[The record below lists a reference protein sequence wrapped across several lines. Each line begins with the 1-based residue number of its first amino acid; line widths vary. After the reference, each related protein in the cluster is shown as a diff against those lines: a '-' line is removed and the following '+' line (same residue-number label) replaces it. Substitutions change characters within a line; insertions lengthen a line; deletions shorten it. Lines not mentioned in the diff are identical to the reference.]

1 MKKIHSDAEL
11 NNAVNSLVETI
22 QEVLSQEIPTHKTL
36 SIYEKVVD
44 KGAYGHE
51 EREKQAE

>member
-44 KGAYGHE
+44 NGAYGQE